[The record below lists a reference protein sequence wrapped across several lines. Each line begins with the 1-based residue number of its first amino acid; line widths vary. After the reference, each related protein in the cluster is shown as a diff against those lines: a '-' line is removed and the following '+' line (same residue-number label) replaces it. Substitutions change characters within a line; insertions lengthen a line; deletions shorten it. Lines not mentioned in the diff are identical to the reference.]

1 MESVDRIVDPGAVAR
16 RRLFLFVAG
25 DEGQRGCGL
34 VRQLLRHFLLG
45 RNFEST
51 TITTI
56 TKTIGDNNT
65 LRSVRKLKWS
75 VWAVCFLEIV
85 ISQYGWHS
93 RRYGPKAE
101 AILDLPICSVVPEPT
116 SPPRDGPKEDFLS
129 LHNLTIHTSIIAIWI
144 MTPCR
149 LAARCQCFEGIFYR
163 YFQD

>member
-1 MESVDRIVDPGAVAR
+1 MNHPYVPSPKLFQVRLVTVEGQSPLCVTNLVLFWVILLGEKGVESVDRIVDPGAVAR

-65 LRSVRKLKWS
+65 LRSVRKMKWS
-75 VWAVCFLEIV
+75 VWPVCFLEVLSSLNI
-85 ISQYGWHS
+85 
-93 RRYGPKAE
+93 
-101 AILDLPICSVVPEPT
+101 
-116 SPPRDGPKEDFLS
+116 DG
-129 LHNLTIHTSIIAIWI
+129 IAA
-144 MTPCR
+144 MD
-149 LAARCQCFEGIFYR
+149 QKQKKSHYR
-163 YFQD
+163 PGQALRFPGG

>member
-65 LRSVRKLKWS
+65 LRSVRKMKWS
-75 VWAVCFLEIV
+75 FRAVCFLEVLSSLNIHV
-85 ISQYGWHS
+85 ISGVNQKQSHYKKPGQT
-93 RRYGPKAE
+93 
-101 AILDLPICSVVPEPT
+101 LMVP
-116 SPPRDGPKEDFLS
+116 GV
-129 LHNLTIHTSIIAIWI
+129 
-144 MTPCR
+144 
-149 LAARCQCFEGIFYR
+149 
-163 YFQD
+163 

>member
-1 MESVDRIVDPGAVAR
+1 MRASRRCVIPTWCYFGSFYGGEKGVESVDRIVDPGAVAR

-65 LRSVRKLKWS
+65 LRSVRKMKWS
-75 VWAVCFLEIV
+75 VWAVCFLRFCYPS
-85 ISQYGWHS
+85 ISTSLLLWTKSNPITG
-93 RRYGPKAE
+93 
-101 AILDLPICSVVPEPT
+101 LDRP
-116 SPPRDGPKEDFLS
+116 
-129 LHNLTIHTSIIAIWI
+129 
-144 MTPCR
+144 
-149 LAARCQCFEGIFYR
+149 
-163 YFQD
+163 

>member
-25 DEGQRGCGL
+25 DEGHRGCGL

-65 LRSVRKLKWS
+65 LRSVRKMKWS
-75 VWAVCFLEIV
+75 VWAVCFLE
-85 ISQYGWHS
+85 G
-93 RRYGPKAE
+93 
-101 AILDLPICSVVPEPT
+101 LPSINI
-116 SPPRDGPKEDFLS
+116 D
-129 LHNLTIHTSIIAIWI
+129 IIAA
-144 MTPCR
+144 MD
-149 LAARCQCFEGIFYR
+149 QQQEQSHYR
-163 YFQD
+163 PG

>member
-1 MESVDRIVDPGAVAR
+1 MNHPYVPSPKLFQVRLVTVEGQSPLCVTNLVLFWVILLGEKGVESVDRIVDPGAVAR

-65 LRSVRKLKWS
+65 LRSVRKMKWS
-75 VWAVCFLEIV
+75 VWPVCFLEVLSSLSI
-85 ISQYGWHS
+85 
-93 RRYGPKAE
+93 
-101 AILDLPICSVVPEPT
+101 
-116 SPPRDGPKEDFLS
+116 DG
-129 LHNLTIHTSIIAIWI
+129 IAA
-144 MTPCR
+144 MD
-149 LAARCQCFEGIFYR
+149 QKQKQSHYR
-163 YFQD
+163 PGQALRFPGG